1 MLLQRVKTNNLT
13 NFQKRRLLQKAYQS
27 ISDTEKDSI
36 ALEHLSTIAYQAY
49 KSHDSALFIRSG
61 HKAYT
66 MAIQLQDT
74 QKIADMHWNYGAYHL
89 RQLSY
94 DSSYFHY
101 QKAHKLFYKTNNLF
115 YAARMLYNMAFI
127 LSRFRD
133 YTGAEVY
140 LFQAIEIFRPL
151 NKYKQLYQCYNLL
164 GVVYEELEDYEKSIS
179 YHQMALEYLDE
190 LEHKSLF
197 LQDSYNNMGLIYQ
210 KQGNQ
215 KTAIAYFEKALKIM
229 DLRAIDPFLY
239 ARLIDNR
246 AFSKFLN
253 NDTTGLPREFFEAL
267 HIRDS
272 MHNISGVIVSRAHLA
287 AYYAKQ
293 RDTAMALDHAKKS
306 YLLSKNIKNN
316 RDILQ
321 SLELLSKLD
330 SKYKDKYLEQYI
342 IINKKVQSQERNTR
356 NKFTRI
362 QYETDQY
369 IAKNKQLSTKVTWTS
384 IGGLVSFL
392 FIFLTYLIYRQKSQN
407 KLLQLETNQQRAN
420 EQIYR
425 LTLQQQEQLQQGR
438 NQERIR
444 ISEDLHDSILSD
456 LFALRMGWAYL
467 DLNGQEMEVEKHLSY
482 LKELQRIE
490 KKIRELSHE
499 LKNKMIELPID
510 FIFIVESLVRK
521 RSNIVKF
528 EYKLRHDGNIPWE
541 RIDNLIKVNLY
552 HIIEEALQNCIKHAQ
567 ASCFTLQ
574 FLWYENVLNL
584 EMMDDGLGTRNRRPK
599 GIGLK
604 NMLSRVKKMNGT
616 YILKSTPGKGTKIS
630 IRIPITPER
639 S

>member
-1 MLLQRVKTNNLT
+1 M
-13 NFQKRRLLQKAYQS
+13 A
-27 ISDTEKDSI
+27 
-36 ALEHLSTIAYQAY
+36 
-49 KSHDSALFIRSG
+49 SG

-66 MAIQLQDT
+66 MAIQLRDT
-74 QKIADMHWNYGAYHL
+74 SKIADMHWNYGAFHL

-101 QKAHKLFYKTNNLF
+101 QKARKLFHKTNNHF

-127 LSRFRD
+127 RSRLRD

-164 GVVYEELEDYEKSIS
+164 GVVYEELEDYGKSIS

-190 LEHKSLF
+190 LEDKSLF

-215 KTAIAYFEKALKIM
+215 TTAINYFEKALNIT
-229 DLRAIDPFLY
+229 DLRTMDPFLY
-239 ARLIDNR
+239 ARLVDNR

-253 NDTTGLPREFFEAL
+253 NDATGLPREFFEAL

-272 MHNISGVIVSRAHLA
+272 MHNISGVIMSRTHLA

-293 RDTAMALDHAKKS
+293 GDTAMALDHAEKS
-306 YLLSKNIKNN
+306 YRLSQNIKNN

-321 SLELLSKLD
+321 SLELLSRLD
-330 SKYKDKYLEQYI
+330 SRDKNRYLEQYI
-342 IINKKVQSQERNTR
+342 AINKQVQAQERNTR
-356 NKFTRI
+356 NKFARI

-369 IAKNKQLSTKVTWTS
+369 IAKNRQLATKVTWTS

-407 KLLQLETNQQRAN
+407 KLLQLETHQQRAN

-467 DLNGQEMEVEKHLSY
+467 DLNGQEMDVKKHRSY

-499 LKNKMIELPID
+499 LKNRMIELPID

-521 RSNIVKF
+521 RSTIGKF
-528 EYKLRHDGNIPWE
+528 EYKLEHDGNIPWE

-567 ASCFTLQ
+567 ASFFSLQ
-574 FLWYENVLNL
+574 FLWFENVLTL
-584 EMMDDGLGTRNRRPK
+584 EMTDDGLGTRNKRPT

-604 NMLSRVKKMNGT
+604 NMLSRVKKMNGA
-616 YILKSTPGKGTKIS
+616 YSLKSVLGKGTRIS
-630 IRIPITPER
+630 IRIPINPER